1 MDKAIRQQPGKS
13 ASRPFHF
20 RNAGALLRNLLE
32 NAAVPTFLIGT
43 DGQLTYANHAFCDF
57 LGYAPRDIASL
68 GIHQI
73 VHPDDAERMRE
84 QLAALAAGEIKG
96 YSAERRY
103 LGKNGK
109 AIWVLAS
116 ASRIVDEST
125 GALLSITVQ
134 AIDID
139 RQKQAELALA
149 DSESRW
155 NFALESAGQG
165 VWDHDLRSGKT
176 FYSRTWRVMRGMDPA
191 EEFDPSDELWLSHV
205 HPDDRERLWIT
216 VRRRNAGD
224 ANVDSFEYRERH
236 RDGHYM
242 WILSRGRAIDWFPD
256 GRPARF
262 IGTDTD
268 ITSLKNAEE
277 SLKSINSFHNL
288 VVENIPAMVFVKDAV
303 DLRFVLINRAGE
315 ELLGIDRSE
324 YLGKSDYDFFP
335 KEQADFF
342 VSRDRDVLQAGGL
355 QITPE
360 EPINTRHRGKRLLR
374 TLKMAVPDEHGQP
387 KYLLAL
393 SEDITERRQA
403 EIALQESEAR
413 LQFLDALGK
422 ETAKSIDAVEILAT
436 TTRMLGQHLNVAIC
450 AYADMEP
457 DQDHFTIRGDWSAE
471 GSPSIV
477 GYYSLADF
485 GKLAVKNL
493 GAGLPL
499 IVNDNLVELAPE
511 EAATFQRIGITAT
524 ICMPLVKEGRLTALM
539 AIHDSKPRIW
549 NANDQALLSEVT
561 ERSWAHIERVRSEI
575 SAREGERRLV
585 QAQKMEAIGNLT
597 GGVAHDFNNLLGIII
612 GNLDLLRGLPAGTA
626 INDPKT
632 EQLSGEA
639 LDAALRG
646 ADLTRRLLAF
656 ARRQSLQPQSVDVN
670 QLVEGINKLLNRTI
684 GDDIEIKLNLGADIW
699 PVNADPSQLGASL
712 INIVNNARDAMPKGG
727 EVTIVTANRNLD
739 EDYAARHPE
748 LAPGNYI
755 LIEVSDTG
763 TGIAPEALNHIFE
776 PFFTTKEQGKG
787 TGLGLSMVFGFV
799 KQSAGHINVYSELGH
814 GTTFRLYLP
823 SAVSAAEVPETVVL
837 SGQQGH
843 ETILVVEDNDGLR
856 RVVVRQLNALG
867 YRVVEAQDGPTALKI
882 LENESA
888 DILFTDIMMPGGMSG
903 YDLAKR
909 AMARWPELKVL
920 LTSGF
925 PETRLN
931 GNGNSP
937 IKMQLLTKPYRKDD
951 LAVAVRKVLD
961 AA

>member
-96 YSAERRY
+96 YSAEPRY
-103 LGKNGK
+103 LSKNGK

-116 ASRIVDEST
+116 ASRIVDERT
-125 GALLSITVQ
+125 GKSLSITVQ

-139 RQKQAELALA
+139 RQKHAEMALA

-155 NFALESAGQG
+155 NFALESGGQG
-165 VWDHDLRSGKT
+165 VWDHDRRSNRM
-176 FYSRTWRVMRGMDPA
+176 FYSRMWRMMRGI
-191 EEFDPSDELWLSHV
+191 DPSEEVDPSEELWLTRV
-205 HPDDRERLWIT
+205 HPDDRERLQIT
-216 VRRRNAGD
+216 IRQQ
-224 ANVDSFEYRERH
+224 DSGELVENSYEYRERH
-236 RDGHYM
+236 RDGHYI
-242 WILSRGRAIDWFPD
+242 WILSRGRVVEWFPD

-268 ITSLKNAEE
+268 ITGLKNAEE

-288 VVENIPAMVFVKDAV
+288 VVENIPAMVFVKDAA

-342 VSRDRDVLQAGGL
+342 VARDREVLQAGGL

-360 EPINTRHRGKRLLR
+360 EPINTRQRGKRLLR

-413 LQFLDALGK
+413 LKFLDALGK
-422 ETAKSIDAVEILAT
+422 ETAKSIDAFEILAT
-436 TTRMLGQHLNVAIC
+436 TTRMLGQHLNVSIS

-477 GYYSLADF
+477 GYYSLASF
-485 GKLAVKNL
+485 GQLAVKNL

-499 IVNDNLVELAPE
+499 IVNDNLIELAPD
-511 EAATFQRIGITAT
+511 EAAAFQSIGVAAT

-539 AIHDSKPRIW
+539 AIHDRKPRIW

-561 ERSWAHIERVRSEI
+561 ERSWAHIERARSEVTI
-575 SAREGERRLV
+575 REGERRLV

-612 GNLDLLRGLPAGTA
+612 GNIDLLRGQLNGGVA
-626 INDPKT
+626 IGPKID
-632 EQLSGEA
+632 QLASEA

-646 ADLTRRLLAF
+646 ADLTKRLLAF
-656 ARRQSLQPQSVDVN
+656 ARRQSLQPRRVEVN
-670 QLVEGINKLLNRTI
+670 QIVEGINKLLNRTI
-684 GDDIEIKLNLGADIW
+684 GEDIEIKLNLGADVW

-727 EVTIVTANRNLD
+727 EVTIATANRHLD
-739 EDYAARHPE
+739 EDYTALHPE
-748 LAPGNYI
+748 LAAGNYT

-799 KQSAGHINVYSELGH
+799 KQSAGHINVYSEVGH

-823 SAVSAAEVPETVVL
+823 CAMSAAEVPETVAM
-837 SGQQGH
+837 SGQRGH
-843 ETILVVEDNDGLR
+843 ETILVVEDNEGLR
-856 RVVVRQLNALG
+856 RVVVRQLNDLG

-882 LENESA
+882 LEDA
-888 DILFTDIMMPGGMSG
+888 PVDLLFTDIMMPGGMSG
-903 YDLAKR
+903 YDLAQR
-909 AMARWPELKVL
+909 ATSRWPALKVL

-951 LAVAVRKVLD
+951 LADSLRKVVD
-961 AA
+961 AS

>member
-1 MDKAIRQQPGKS
+1 MDKAVRQQSGKS

-20 RNAGALLRNLLE
+20 RNADALLHNLVE

-43 DGQLTYANHAFCDF
+43 DGLLIYANHALCDL
-57 LGYAPRDIASL
+57 LGYAPDDVASL
-68 GIHQI
+68 GIRQI
-73 VHPDDAERMRE
+73 VHPDDADRMSD
-84 QLAALAAGEIKG
+84 QLAALAAGEIKR
-96 YSAERRY
+96 YTTERRY
-103 LGKNGK
+103 LSKNGK

-116 ASRIVDEST
+116 ASRIVDERS
-125 GALLSITVQ
+125 GKLLSVTVQ

-139 RQKQAELALA
+139 RQKHAEMALA

-155 NFALESAGQG
+155 NFALASAGQG
-165 VWDHDLRSGKT
+165 VWDHDLRTGQT
-176 FYSRTWRVMRGMDPA
+176 FYSQTWRVMRGMDPT
-191 EEFDPSDELWLSHV
+191 EVFDPSDELWLSHV

-216 VRRRNAGD
+216 IRRRNAGE

-342 VSRDRDVLQAGGL
+342 VSRDRVVLQSGGL
-355 QITPE
+355 QVTPE
-360 EPINTRHRGKRLLR
+360 EPINTRQRGRRLLR

-393 SEDITERRQA
+393 SEDITERRLA

-477 GYYSLADF
+477 GYYSLANF

-493 GAGLPL
+493 GAGVPL
-499 IVNDNLVELAPE
+499 IVNDNLIELAPE
-511 EAATFQRIGITAT
+511 EAATFQGIGIAAT

-539 AIHDSKPRIW
+539 AIHDRKPRIW
-549 NANDQALLSEVT
+549 NANDLALLSEVT
-561 ERSWAHIERVRSEI
+561 ERSWAHIERVRSEVSI
-575 SAREGERRLV
+575 REGERRLV

-626 INDPKT
+626 TNDPKT

-670 QLVEGINKLLNRTI
+670 QIVEGISKLLNRTI
-684 GDDIEIKLNLGADIW
+684 GEDIEIKLNLGADIW

-727 EVTIVTANRNLD
+727 EVTIVTANRHLD
-739 EDYAARHPE
+739 EDYTALHPE
-748 LAPGNYI
+748 LAPGNYT

-787 TGLGLSMVFGFV
+787 TGLGLSMVFGFA

-823 SAVSAAEVPETVVL
+823 RATTAADAPEIAVVSDR
-837 SGQQGH
+837 GGH
-843 ETILVVEDNDGLR
+843 ETILAVEDNEGLR
-856 RVVVRQLNALG
+856 RVVVRQLNDLG
-867 YRVVEAQDGPTALKI
+867 YRVLEAEDGNAASKI
-882 LENESA
+882 LESEPV
-888 DILFTDIMMPGGMSG
+888 DLLFTDIMMPGGMSG
-903 YDLAKR
+903 YDLALR
-909 AMARWPELKVL
+909 ATSRWPVLKVL

-925 PETRLN
+925 PETKH
-931 GNGNSP
+931 NSHDGP
-937 IKMQLLTKPYRKDD
+937 VVNMQLLTKPYRKND
-951 LAVAVRKVLD
+951 LALALRKVLD
-961 AA
+961 AG